1 MVLDTDTEDSTM
13 ASKKPDRY
21 IPNCFSHSSCF
32 VPVQINDKLDICIFY
47 KFTITQNVN
56 EIETLF
62 LNDKFWGLITT
73 FLDYCN
79 EKYISLT
86 KIRDSICP
94 SWECNSHSLSQLSRI
109 QFLIPVLIPK
119 SWESNF
125 NSYSRFQ
132 NLRMD

>member
-1 MVLDTDTEDSTM
+1 ME
-13 ASKKPDRY
+13 
-21 IPNCFSHSSCF
+21 
-32 VPVQINDKLDICIFY
+32 
-47 KFTITQNVN
+47 NVI
-56 EIETLF
+56 EFETLC
-62 LNDKFWGLITT
+62 LHDKFWGLITT

-109 QFLIPVLIPK
+109 QFLIPK

-125 NSYSRFQ
+125 NSYSCFQ